1 VRSLEPAAQ
10 DLAQVLPPLLLA
22 ARRVAATLMQGL
34 HGRRRAGPGED
45 FWQFR
50 PYAQGDSTARIDW
63 RKSARSGR
71 VLIREREWAAANTL
85 WIWTASGPGM
95 DWHSKL
101 SPTPKSV
108 RADLVTMAMAVLAA
122 EAGERVGLLGSG
134 LTPGHSRLT
143 LSRIA
148 AALEAPRVGQSLPPV
163 SELPRFSTLLLAGDF
178 LEPMEDITRRFTAL
192 AAHAA
197 HAHVVEIVDPAEE
210 TLPWSG
216 RVEFQ
221 EMNGA
226 ERLTFGHAQG
236 LRQAYVQRRAE
247 HRAKLRDLTRRLG
260 FSHTL
265 HRTDQPAATLMLT
278 LHDLLRSEPGA

>member
-1 VRSLEPAAQ
+1 MRSLEPAAQ

-34 HGRRRAGPGED
+34 HGRRRSGPGED

-50 PYAQGDSTARIDW
+50 PYTQGDNAAGIDW

-85 WIWTASGPGM
+85 WIWAASGPGM
-95 DWHSKL
+95 DWHSQL
-101 SPTPKSV
+101 SPITKSA

-122 EAGERVGLLGSG
+122 QAGERVGLLGAPI
-134 LTPGHSRLT
+134 TPGHSRLT

-148 AALEAPRVGQSLPPV
+148 SALETARAPQTLPPAAD
-163 SELPRFSTLLLAGDF
+163 LPRFSSLLLAGDF
-178 LEPMEDITRRFTAL
+178 LEPIADITSRFTQL

-197 HAHVVEIVDPAEE
+197 HAHVVEIADPAEE

-221 EMNGA
+221 EMSGTD
-226 ERLTFGHAQG
+226 RLTFGQAQSV
-236 LRQAYVQRRAE
+236 RQAYSQRRAQ

-260 FSHTL
+260 WSHTL

-278 LHDLLRSEPGA
+278 LHDLLRGEPGA

>member
-1 VRSLEPAAQ
+1 MKSLEPAAQ

-34 HGRRRAGPGED
+34 HGRRRSGPGED

-101 SPTPKSV
+101 SPITKSA

-148 AALEAPRVGQSLPPV
+148 AALEAPRETQSLPPV

-178 LEPMEDITRRFTAL
+178 LEPIEDITRRFTAL

-197 HAHVVEIVDPAEE
+197 HAHVVEITDPAEE

-221 EMNGA
+221 EMSGA
-226 ERLTFGHAQG
+226 DRLTFGHAQG

-260 FSHTL
+260 WSHTL

-278 LHDLLRSEPGA
+278 LHDLLRSEPGT

>member
-1 VRSLEPAAQ
+1 MKSLEPSAQ
-10 DLAQVLPPLLLA
+10 GLAEAFPPLLLA

-50 PYAQGDSTARIDW
+50 PYAQGDSAARIDW

-95 DWHSKL
+95 AWHSKL
-101 SPTPKSV
+101 SATTKSA
-108 RADLVTMAMAVLAA
+108 RANLITMAMAMLAA
-122 EAGERVGLLGSG
+122 EAGERVGLLGSA

-143 LSRIA
+143 LSRLA
-148 AALEAPRVGQSLPPV
+148 AAIEVPREEALPPAA
-163 SELPRFSTLLLAGDF
+163 ELPRFSTLLLAGDF
-178 LEPMEDITRRFTAL
+178 LEPLPDITHRFTAL
-192 AAHAA
+192 AARAA
-197 HAHVVEIVDPAEE
+197 HAHVVEIADPAEE

-226 ERLTFGHAQG
+226 NRLTFGHAQG
-236 LRQAYVQRRAE
+236 LREAYIQRRAA
-247 HRAKLRDLTRRLG
+247 HRAGLRDLTRRLG
-260 FSHTL
+260 WSYTL
-265 HRTDQPAATLMLT
+265 HRTDQPASTLMLA

>member
-34 HGRRRAGPGED
+34 HGRRRSGPGED

-50 PYAQGDSTARIDW
+50 PYALGDSAARIDW

-101 SPTPKSV
+101 SPTPKSA
-108 RADLVTMAMAVLAA
+108 RADLVTLAMAVLAA
-122 EAGERVGLLGSG
+122 EAGERVGLLGAPI
-134 LTPGHSRLT
+134 TPGHSRLT

-148 AALEAPRVGQSLPPV
+148 AALETPRAAQTLPPTA
-163 SELPRFSTLLLAGDF
+163 ELPRFSTLLLAGDF
-178 LEPMEDITRRFTAL
+178 LEPIADITRHFTQL
-192 AAHAA
+192 AALAA
-197 HAHVVEIVDPAEE
+197 HAHVVEIADPAEE

-221 EMNGA
+221 EMSGA
-226 ERLTFGHAQG
+226 SRLTFGHAQG

-260 FSHTL
+260 WSHTL
-265 HRTDQPAATLMLT
+265 HRTDQPASTLMLT